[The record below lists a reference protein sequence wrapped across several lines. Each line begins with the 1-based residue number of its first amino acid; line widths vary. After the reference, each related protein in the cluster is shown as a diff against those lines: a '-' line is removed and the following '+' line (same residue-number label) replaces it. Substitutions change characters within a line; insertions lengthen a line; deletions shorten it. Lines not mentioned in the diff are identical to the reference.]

1 MRIIHVSEAFGGGL
15 RSAIINY
22 VQATDDHEH
31 LIFARARAGH
41 ETFDVPVSARFV
53 EYRGGLFGFLFEA
66 RAFVLQQRADIVHLH
81 SSYAG
86 LLRALLPS
94 GIRIVYSPHCYAM
107 ETGRPAMKRAVYW
120 SVERMLAQR
129 PQMLMA
135 VGPREA
141 ELGHHLRSAMPIRE
155 VPNCATP
162 VSAPDVAPVDDDTA
176 APSGSKPTIVM
187 VGRVADQKD
196 PQFFAAVAEQLGTGR
211 FDYVWI
217 GEGDEGRHHLDRA
230 GVRITGW
237 VDPARTRSLL
247 RSAGLY
253 LHSAAWEGAPLSTIE
268 ASVMGCPV
276 LCRSIP
282 SMAAL
287 GYPLAG
293 ATVSEVAATTNRF
306 FADAD
311 FHADVVRRSSRIA
324 QDFSFS
330 RMQTRL
336 SAAYAFAE
344 RRLGDGAPPVARAVG
359 AGAVP
364 MVDVRAVALPTQ
376 PTTAGAASSKGT
388 WFRAPTT
395 RGR

>member
-162 VSAPDVAPVDDDTA
+162 VSAPDVAPVDDDTV

-187 VGRVADQKD
+187 VGRVADR
-196 PQFFAAVAEQLGTGR
+196 AVQIHGG
-211 FDYVWI
+211 
-217 GEGDEGRHHLDRA
+217 A
-230 GVRITGW
+230 GVSDDT
-237 VDPARTRSLL
+237 
-247 RSAGLY
+247 
-253 LHSAAWEGAPLSTIE
+253 
-268 ASVMGCPV
+268 
-276 LCRSIP
+276 
-282 SMAAL
+282 
-287 GYPLAG
+287 PLAYFY
-293 ATVSEVAATTNRF
+293 AWARALR
-306 FADAD
+306 FADGPD
-311 FHADVVRRSSRIA
+311 EVHIRS
-324 QDFSFS
+324 
-330 RMQTRL
+330 
-336 SAAYAFAE
+336 
-344 RRLGDGAPPVARAVG
+344 VAREEIKRHA
-359 AGAVP
+359 
-364 MVDVRAVALPTQ
+364 
-376 PTTAGAASSKGT
+376 
-388 WFRAPTT
+388 
-395 RGR
+395 